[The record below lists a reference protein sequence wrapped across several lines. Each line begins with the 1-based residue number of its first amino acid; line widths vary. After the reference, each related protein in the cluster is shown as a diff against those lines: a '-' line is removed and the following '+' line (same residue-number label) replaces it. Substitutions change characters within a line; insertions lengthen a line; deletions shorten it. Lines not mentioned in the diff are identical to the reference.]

1 MSKTQTV
8 QNAGASAANVKDG
21 PLDVFKYRWLFLG
34 ISLVFL
40 LPGLFFI
47 IQNILNPDIQAPVR
61 LGIDFR
67 GGTMLE
73 YGFSKPVVQA
83 DVNNIRAVFDQRGY
97 TGSVIQIQEPRAGI
111 NKQAVEIGAPSKS
124 ATSATPNVEPPAQPS
139 AQGSQQTPAPA
150 SPESTKTEGPL
161 ASKGVMQS
169 QPVKPVTPANPPIP
183 ASNADK
189 PEIST
194 HAAVS
199 TTGESTGASGNAK
212 VATIVSIRSKQLQG
226 QDEVTI
232 RQELSARY
240 GTITLL
246 QKNSIGPALAKELLT
261 NALLALLMAYLLIV
275 GYLTFRFQFDFAVCA
290 MAALVHDTLF
300 LIGMFAM
307 FGALFHTEVDSL
319 FITAVLTVVGF
330 SVHDT
335 IVVFDRIRENN
346 RIYFTKKV
354 PFVKIVNMSI
364 NQTLARSINTSLTAL
379 LTMLALY
386 FFGGETT
393 KDFVLAIIIGI
404 AAGTYSSIFNASVL
418 LAMWRN
424 RNMPAPAMTTPATV

>member
-1 MSKTQTV
+1 MSNTQPV
-8 QNAGASAANVKDG
+8 QKAGNAALKDG

-34 ISLVFL
+34 ISLLFL

-47 IQNILNPDIQAPVR
+47 VKNILNPDIQAPVR

-67 GGTMLE
+67 GGTLLE

-83 DVNNIRAVFDQRGY
+83 DVNNIRLVFDKDGY
-97 TGSVIQIQEPRAGI
+97 TGSVIQIQQPRIGI
-111 NKQAVEIGAPSKS
+111 NKQAVEIGAGSNKATTTEAGTTAAQSTKSVALPS
-124 ATSATPNVEPPAQPS
+124 E
-139 AQGSQQTPAPA
+139 QGSLQTPAPA
-150 SPESTKTEGPL
+150 SPTAPN
-161 ASKGVMQS
+161 A
-169 QPVKPVTPANPPIP
+169 TPAPMTAGKEAAIPVEKGTSAPVGQTAPITSSP
-183 ASNADK
+183 AAPAEGSAGVSAA
-189 PEIST
+189 PE
-194 HAAVS
+194 
-199 TTGESTGASGNAK
+199 GG

-226 QDEVTI
+226 QDELKI
-232 RQELSARY
+232 RHELESQY
-240 GTITLL
+240 GKITLL
-246 QKNSIGPALAKELLT
+246 QKNSIGPALAKELLA
-261 NALLALLMAYLLIV
+261 NGLLALLMAYLLIV

-290 MAALVHDTLF
+290 MAALVHDTVF

-307 FGALFHTEVDSL
+307 FGALFNTEVDSL

-346 RIYFTKKV
+346 RVYFTKKV
-354 PFVKIVNMSI
+354 PFVRIVNMSI
-364 NQTLARSINTSLTAL
+364 NQTMARSINTSLTAL

-424 RNMPAPAMTTPATV
+424 RNTVAPAITPATA